1 MKTCLECNKE
11 LVKDEI
17 GLNKKLLGKNT
28 KQFLCI
34 ECLSSYLNT
43 DVEIIRDKI
52 VQFKEEGCTL
62 F

>member
-28 KQFLCI
+28 KQFL
-34 ECLSSYLNT
+34 LN
-43 DVEIIRDKI
+43 V
-52 VQFKEEGCTL
+52 
-62 F
+62 